1 MKWGINVKTFR
12 INARFIVELII
23 YFFMGRVSFL
33 SISPVPLSVFS
44 IALAEKRKK
53 NPDILCI
60 FAGMFTKCI
69 MPFSAVQ
76 GGNLVKYGLIFLL
89 CLLWTGFC
97 IKEKYFL
104 GAWE

>member
-1 MKWGINVKTFR
+1 MKTFR

-60 FAGMFTKCI
+60 FAGMFTKC
-69 MPFSAVQ
+69 
-76 GGNLVKYGLIFLL
+76 
-89 CLLWTGFC
+89 LLWTGFC